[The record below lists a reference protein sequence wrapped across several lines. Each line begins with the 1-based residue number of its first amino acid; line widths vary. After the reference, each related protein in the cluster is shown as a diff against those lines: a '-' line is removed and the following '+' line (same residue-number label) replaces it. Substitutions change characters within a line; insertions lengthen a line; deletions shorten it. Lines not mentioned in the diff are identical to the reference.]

1 MTPVI
6 SAEPPLG
13 PGQVPRPQRRRR
25 MRRWVKAALWA
36 LGALLLLV
44 GLDVGVRLVAQ
55 DRIAQHVQ
63 DSLPPGVEGDVEA
76 RVHGFSTLWQ
86 LASGRASHVT
96 VSADELTAFGLNLA
110 ASVDAYGVHIFDG
123 MRTEMLTGTLDVP
136 EATLEGV
143 AALPGTDASLTLGED
158 ELSYASTVSFL
169 GITGVLTVDA
179 QLRLVDGEVVIDP
192 TNVEVSGSAF
202 GQALTQ
208 ALPDIDE
215 FAVPICTADY
225 LPAGL
230 HVSELRIGEGMLT
243 VGVEARNIALTAE
256 IPDSGEFSTC
266 RD

>member
-1 MTPVI
+1 MTPVVESERMI
-6 SAEPPLG
+6 APG
-13 PGQVPRPQRRRR
+13 PKRGFRS
-25 MRRWVKAALWA
+25 WVTVALWL
-36 LGALLLLV
+36 LGALILLV

-55 DRIAQHVQ
+55 DRIAHHVQ
-63 DSLPPGVEGDVEA
+63 ETLPPGVDGEVEA

-86 LASGRASHVT
+86 LATGRASHVT
-96 VSADELTAFGLNLA
+96 VSADELTAYGLKLA

-123 MRTEMLTGTLDVP
+123 MRTETLTGTLNVP

-143 AALPGTDASLTLGED
+143 AALPGTDASLTLGDD
-158 ELSYASTVSFL
+158 ELSYTSKVSFL
-169 GITGVLTVDA
+169 GLTGTLTVDA

-192 TNVEVSGSAF
+192 TKVEVTGTAF

-230 HVSELRIGEGMLT
+230 HVSELRIAEGMLT
-243 VGVEARNIALTAE
+243 VGVEAKNIALSAE

>member
-1 MTPVI
+1 MTPVVESERLI
-6 SAEPPLG
+6 LPG
-13 PGQVPRPQRRRR
+13 PKRG
-25 MRRWVKAALWA
+25 MRTWVKMTLWL

-55 DRIAQHVQ
+55 DRIAHHVQ
-63 DSLPPGVEGDVEA
+63 ETLPPGVSGDVQA
-76 RVHGFSTLWQ
+76 RVYGFSTLWQ
-86 LASGRASHVT
+86 LATGRASHVT
-96 VSADELTAFGLNLA
+96 VSADELTAYGLKLA

-123 MRTEMLTGTLDVP
+123 MRTEMLTGTLNVP

-143 AALPGTDASLTLGED
+143 AALPGTDASLTLGDD

-169 GITGVLTVDA
+169 GLTGTLTVDA
-179 QLRLVDGEVVIDP
+179 QLRLIDGEVVIDP
-192 TNVEVSGSAF
+192 TNVEVSGTAF

-230 HVSELRIGEGMLT
+230 HVSELRIAEGMLT
-243 VGVEARNIALTAE
+243 VGVEARNIALSAE